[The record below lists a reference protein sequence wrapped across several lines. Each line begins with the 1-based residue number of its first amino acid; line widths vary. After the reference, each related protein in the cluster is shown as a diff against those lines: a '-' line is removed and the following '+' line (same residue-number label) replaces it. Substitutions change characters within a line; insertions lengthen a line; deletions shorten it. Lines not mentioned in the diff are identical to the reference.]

1 MNKII
6 ITFITFCLFVLICR
20 HIVSD
25 VKQNERMDVLEQK
38 VENLYFASANKTE
51 GLDKTKGT
59 DKTDGI
65 DLQKEKQQ
73 ETHKFM
79 NPIMLELNVADSAT
93 LVKVPGIGAK
103 SASMI
108 ISYREKLGGFYSPR
122 QILEKLKWDSAKER
136 MDEWQRNWLKAD
148 ERLIKKIDINKAD
161 FKELLK
167 HPYLNYE
174 QTKAIVNY
182 RDKHR
187 HIESIAVFSMFDSFV
202 AEDIE
207 RLSYYISFSD

>member
-65 DLQKEKQQ
+65 DLQK
-73 ETHKFM
+73 
-79 NPIMLELNVADSAT
+79 
-93 LVKVPGIGAK
+93 
-103 SASMI
+103 
-108 ISYREKLGGFYSPR
+108 
-122 QILEKLKWDSAKER
+122 
-136 MDEWQRNWLKAD
+136 
-148 ERLIKKIDINKAD
+148 
-161 FKELLK
+161 
-167 HPYLNYE
+167 
-174 QTKAIVNY
+174 
-182 RDKHR
+182 
-187 HIESIAVFSMFDSFV
+187 
-202 AEDIE
+202 
-207 RLSYYISFSD
+207 